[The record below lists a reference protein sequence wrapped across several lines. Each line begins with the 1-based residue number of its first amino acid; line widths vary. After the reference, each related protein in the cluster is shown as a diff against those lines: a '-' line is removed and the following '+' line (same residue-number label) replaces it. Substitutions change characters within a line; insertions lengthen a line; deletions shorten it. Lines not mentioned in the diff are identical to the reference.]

1 MRLVRGKDM
10 DFKDTMKSLISFRIS
25 EMNYLLGGYTEILP
39 DIGCKEVISDLKQ
52 AQDSLGAAICKF
64 RIHELLPEG
73 KDGK

>member
-1 MRLVRGKDM
+1 M
-10 DFKDTMKSLISFRIS
+10 DFKDTMKLLIAFRLSEASF
-25 EMNYLLGGYTEILP
+25 LLGGYTEILP

-52 AQDSLGAAICKF
+52 AQDSLDAAIYKF